1 MTMNTERVISIALPD
16 EVWRAFTQAQ
26 PEPVQWLKERI
37 QESIDS
43 TRPGA
48 TPAGAST
55 VGRA

>member
-1 MTMNTERVISIALPD
+1 MTISNERVISIALPD

-26 PEPVQWLKERI
+26 PEPVLWLKARI

-43 TRPGA
+43 ARNGNPTGSQP
-48 TPAGAST
+48 

>member
-1 MTMNTERVISIALPD
+1 MNTERVISIALPD

-26 PEPVQWLKERI
+26 PEPVQWLKARI

-43 TRPGA
+43 TRSGSAPSG
-48 TPAGAST
+48 PSS

>member
-1 MTMNTERVISIALPD
+1 MTLHNERVISIALPD

-26 PEPVQWLKERI
+26 PDPIVWLKARI

-43 TRPGA
+43 ARSGS
-48 TPAGAST
+48 TPPAPP